1 MSAHGQVGSIIMISV
16 PMLRKCIVSYQGIQ
30 TDLSL
35 TLVRTTTQAVKILP
49 WPMKENGHLGSRQEK
64 EVNGNQEALGD

>member
-49 WPMKENGHLGSRQEK
+49 
-64 EVNGNQEALGD
+64 